1 MNSPLSMREISS
13 TSSMSSCKLPPLTRI
28 FSRHSFI
35 FPGSSACCK
44 AMFVKPMMTFIG
56 VRMSCDMRE
65 RNSDFASF
73 ARRAA
78 SAALIRSFS
87 RRFSSL

>member
-1 MNSPLSMREISS
+1 
-13 TSSMSSCKLPPLTRI
+13 
-28 FSRHSFI
+28 
-35 FPGSSACCK
+35 
-44 AMFVKPMMTFIG
+44 MFVTPMMTFIG

>member
-56 VRMSCDMRE
+56 VRISCDMRE

-73 ARRAA
+73 ARRAT

>member
-1 MNSPLSMREISS
+1 MNSPLSMREIPS

-35 FPGSSACCK
+35 FSGSSACCK

>member
-1 MNSPLSMREISS
+1 MREMSG
-13 TSSMSSCKLPPLTRI
+13 TSSMSSCKLLPLTRI

-35 FPGSSACCK
+35 LPGSSACCR

-56 VRMSCDMRE
+56 VRISCDMRE
-65 RNSDFASF
+65 RNSDFAPF
-73 ARRAA
+73 ARRAS

>member
-1 MNSPLSMREISS
+1 MCEMSG
-13 TSSMSSCKLPPLTRI
+13 TSSMSSCKLLPLTRI
-28 FSRHSFI
+28 FSRRSFI
-35 FPGSSACCK
+35 LPGSSACCR

-56 VRMSCDMRE
+56 VRISCDMRE